1 MRLPEYDRA
10 LKARA
15 DKNLG
20 YYGGNDDDAPTR
32 ALRFDP
38 APSFS
43 FHTQLSRNNQMI
55 LSDQALD
62 QLFREA
68 RTHNGWQQK
77 PVDDAVLKQL
87 IELVLLG
94 PTSANSSPGRFVFV
108 KTQEG
113 KEKLRPALSP
123 GNLEKT
129 MAAPVTAIVGM
140 DMAFYEHLP
149 KLFPHADARSWFAGN
164 DKAIADTAFRNSTLQ
179 GGYLILAARALGLDT
194 GAMSGFDA
202 AKVDEA
208 FFGGT
213 TVKSNFLINLGYGDP
228 SKLFPRSPRF
238 AFDEAAR
245 IV

>member
-1 MRLPEYDRA
+1 
-10 LKARA
+10 
-15 DKNLG
+15 
-20 YYGGNDDDAPTR
+20 
-32 ALRFDP
+32 
-38 APSFS
+38 
-43 FHTQLSRNNQMI
+43 MI

-68 RTHNGWQQK
+68 RTHNGWQTK
-77 PVDDAVLKQL
+77 PVDEAVLRQL
-87 IELVLLG
+87 TQLVLLG
-94 PTSANSSPGRFVFV
+94 PTSANSSPGRFVYV
-108 KTQEG
+108 KTPEG
-113 KEKLRPALSP
+113 KEKLRPALSA

-129 MAAPVTAIVGM
+129 MAAPVTVIVGM

-208 FFGGT
+208 FFAGT
-213 TVKSNFLINLGYGDP
+213 SVRSNFLINLGYGDR
-228 SKLFPRSPRF
+228 RSYSR
-238 AFDEAAR
+238 AAR
-245 IV
+245 ASPSTKRLKSSDRPMAAGAFI